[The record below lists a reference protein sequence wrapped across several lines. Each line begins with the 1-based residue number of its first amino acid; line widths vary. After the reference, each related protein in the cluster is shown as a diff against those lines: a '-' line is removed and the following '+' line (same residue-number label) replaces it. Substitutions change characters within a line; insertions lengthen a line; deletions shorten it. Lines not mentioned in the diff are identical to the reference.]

1 MIPISWGSCN
11 FPCEGKIQTPAVKR
25 VLGDTW
31 GRNGCLHFSNNV
43 ISAVKSKLI
52 LWVMFCLGAVQQTE
66 VCRMISREGLK
77 QALVLATKQEAPTCR
92 LSAPWGIHLSTQCV
106 PLCIQQRAVLAVRV
120 GPAHPCKS
128 KGTQAM
134 RGWKGRKWERVWACF
149 SLTCNI
155 YELVRTTTPR

>member
-11 FPCEGKIQTPAVKR
+11 FPCEGKIQTRAVKR
-25 VLGDTW
+25 VLGDPW
-31 GRNGCLHFSNNV
+31 GRNGSLHFSNNV

-66 VCRMISREGLK
+66 VGRMIGREGLK
-77 QALVLATKQEAPTCR
+77 QALVLATKQEAPTYR

-106 PLCIQQRAVLAVRV
+106 PLCIQQRAVLAVPV
-120 GPAHPCKS
+120 GPPLQIQS
-128 KGTQAM
+128 TQAM
-134 RGWKGRKWERVWACF
+134 RGWKGRKWKREWACF

-155 YELVRTTTPR
+155 YEFTPK